1 MVYLIVIYDF
11 LLYFIKNIFEK
22 DTFFETYRVDFA
34 FYQCVCRN
42 ETNPFVIQ
50 SCHYV
55 CFKDNIFQGKFLLPT
70 LFHFY
75 WYLEFIL
82 RKIAWKSWIGFCYLF
97 ETKYFLWNIFWPLN
111 INSFLLSFLCRQLT
125 SKQKDLK
132 ESKMNFLYLF
142 IFLYHLL
149 YFYECIC
156 LYYDKKTDL
165 KF

>member
-1 MVYLIVIYDF
+1 M
-11 LLYFIKNIFEK
+11 K
-22 DTFFETYRVDFA
+22 DTFLRLIGLTSRFINVYVEMRPTLLSF
-34 FYQCVCRN
+34 N
-42 ETNPFVIQ
+42 HVIT
-50 SCHYV
+50 SASKTTF
-55 CFKDNIFQGKFLLPT
+55 FKEKFLLPT

-82 RKIAWKSWIGFCYLF
+82 RKIAWKNWIGFCYLF